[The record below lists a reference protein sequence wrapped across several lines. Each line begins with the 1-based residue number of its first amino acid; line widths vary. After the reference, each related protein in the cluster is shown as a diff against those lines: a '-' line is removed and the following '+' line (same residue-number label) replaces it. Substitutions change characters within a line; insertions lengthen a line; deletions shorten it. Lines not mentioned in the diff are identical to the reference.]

1 MLKDRLKRGVLEKY
15 KGAYQ
20 NPWFLIAKKE
30 VREYQLIN
38 IVIKMNKVTLRDAN
52 LPPLVDKFLKEFI
65 GYIAALL
72 INFFSEYN

>member
-20 NPWFLIAKKE
+20 NPQFLVVKKE

-38 IVIKMNKVTLRDAN
+38 IVIKINEVILRDIN
-52 LPPLVDKFLKEFI
+52 LPPLINKFLEEFI
-65 GYIAALL
+65 KYIVALF
-72 INFFSEYN
+72 INFFFKYN